1 MAGRIIGPRIDIEAS
16 LNTRRADSAH
26 SRALLVGLPLGCVQS
41 IAASVV
47 RKDIEKGEG
56 TYLGQQM
63 TYVELYL

>member
-1 MAGRIIGPRIDIEAS
+1 MIGPCIDVEAS
-16 LNTRRADSAH
+16 LDTRRADSAH

-41 IAASVV
+41 IAAGVV
-47 RKDIEKGEG
+47 RKDIEKRGRG